1 MKVVGFTFIRNA
13 IKYDYPIVE
22 AIQSILP
29 LCDYVVVALGDSEDN
44 TSALLNSLPADKLK
58 IIRTT
63 WDQALREG
71 GRVLAEETNK
81 AFRTIPPDTD
91 WCIYIQGD
99 EVLHEDGYQ
108 EIMDNM
114 NRYLNDKEVEGFLLK
129 YRHFYGSYDYIGDS
143 RRWYRREIRIL
154 RYSKDIESWRDA
166 QGFRKRGKKLRVRLL
181 QAHMHH
187 YGWVKHPENQQ
198 QKQLN
203 FNKWWHDD
211 EWVEKNIAPVD
222 QFDYSLVNSLKRF
235 YGTHPRV
242 MQQRVD
248 KVNWQF
254 SFDPSR
260 QRTGI
265 KESFLHWIEKRIGF
279 RPGEYRNYKLL
290 K

>member
-44 TSALLNSLPADKLK
+44 TSALLNSLPADQLK

-63 WDQALREG
+63 WNQTLREG

-81 AFRTIPPDTD
+81 AFRAIPPDTD

-114 NRYLNDKEVEGFLLK
+114 NRYLNDKEVEGFLLN

-248 KVNWQF
+248 KANWQF

-260 QRTGI
+260 QSTGI